1 MKTFLLICGGLLLLA
16 LADMP
21 MGFYTFLRIIVTIGA
36 VTVVIKEFENGFTMW
51 ILIFLLIGV
60 LFNPIIPVYLQD
72 KGTWMPIDIICA
84 VIFFIKS
91 FQIKK

>member
-36 VTVVIKEFENGFTMW
+36 VAVVIKEFENGFTVW

-60 LFNPIIPVYLQD
+60 LFNPIIPVYLRD